1 MDNCYGER
9 DEFHWQ
15 EKHLDIH
22 RLSKRKIIYF
32 SQTQVYKIKEGPRG
46 EVNTIKARFVTLDF
60 KQKVKIDYEEMFVLV
75 VKWPIVQ
82 TLNALAA
89 SNG

>member
-1 MDNCYGER
+1 
-9 DEFHWQ
+9 
-15 EKHLDIH
+15 
-22 RLSKRKIIYF
+22 
-32 SQTQVYKIKEGPRG
+32 VYKIKEGPRG
-46 EVNTIKARFVTLDF
+46 EVNTFKARFVTFDF

-82 TLNALAA
+82 TLITPVS